1 MERTVA
7 RFLLLL
13 LFCVCLLGLV
23 WFGLVCLFV
32 CFLINSIVSSR
43 RYFRS
48 FVVRNSR
55 DTPPRKV

>member
-13 LFCVCLLGLV
+13 LVFFCLFGLV
-23 WFGLVCLFV
+23 WFGLFV

-55 DTPPRKV
+55 DTPPREV

>member
-1 MERTVA
+1 MAYGTDGCAFFVVVIVL
-7 RFLLLL
+7 FL
-13 LFCVCLLGLV
+13 FIR
-23 WFGLVCLFV
+23 FGLVCLFV

-55 DTPPRKV
+55 DTTPREV

>member
-13 LFCVCLLGLV
+13 LFCFCLL
-23 WFGLVCLFV
+23 GLVCLFV
-32 CFLINSIVSSR
+32 CFLINSIVGSR

-55 DTPPRKV
+55 DTTPREV